1 MSHIEV
7 PPFKRPQSDYRPFLT
22 SRSSIVS
29 RRRVPPGPPPTLQEV
44 LHASFQRNA
53 VGALPYESLGKKNRK
68 LTKKKKKKNEE
79 DREMIVVAGPSVLY
93 PTRPAFHQPAQ
104 VACPNKK
111 NLKRPLVD
119 DNDDDD
125 WGPPSK
131 SQKRSR
137 LIPESIVDLTI
148 TDNDEFV
155 EGSKVKPNPKSKPI
169 SNAISKKLPRRNS
182 KFIHAVYNSETDV
195 VTLCLEDIRPVP
207 LEVLTLNTQYLRQL
221 LGNNVITNKEVSPK
235 ANQVAKFNINPTRL
249 NGSPPCFLSTTTNF
263 ASTQDTVEEIS
274 VGGVIWELSE
284 KEIKKEI
291 IEILSDSDANLK
303 ENVPSVS
310 TSQVLPSKPNV
321 GLTKQHQRK
330 PPESNRSQQ
339 PKQRQQLKDDD
350 DANRSSSTFN
360 ASIGHKKQ
368 RQQPEGD
375 DDVNGL
381 SSTFNTSIDHP
392 IPSSLKITQYPEK
405 VRKSQHSEQQQP
417 RKRKKVPDD
426 GINGSSMT
434 SNTPQ
439 KQIIAPSPLPRP
451 SYSPQSSPPGQ
462 HLSDYPSGV
471 PSAKALGKRRAIS
484 PMDNSVIT
492 TPQRHLHLLVPSY
505 FVASIHDLQMTS
517 HRSLTST
524 PAHNPYVVQ
533 NSDFT
538 AFFNYPG
545 ATSPAVQSSSSAQ
558 VNGTDSINPSSFSS
572 SYHPLNTL
580 DSLYNQS
587 SSSQNQSGS
596 HIDSDI
602 DTLCHQLS
610 PPVLH
615 TPTHLHILPYNSQ
628 DQPGSR
634 GESFFS
640 SADSLYNDVRVPGD
654 GHDHHRYDHE
664 PQQQYD
670 TTIDNRWSSSLV
682 TSHSEDQ
689 YVYDTIDP
697 TLLGGGSPSGEVAL
711 VEAGLDMV
719 GVELEFDK
727 EIDDQVQQRDGS
739 QLDSGLSE
747 KSSPSPSSSTDSS
760 SSSSRSTQPKT
771 KSSLQSVSPS
781 NKHVPA
787 DDQEKKRN
795 LPPRK
800 RTKRVM
806 PDMISHDDIKFLES
820 ITSRRRL
827 PSSPTSS
834 APDADR
840 SDSDSDSDSEA
851 DSESDDNKPTIRKPT
866 IRKPT
871 IRKPIP
877 KPKTPIS
884 PKHPGPI
891 EPKVTVPRGEQNQNW
906 PLDAVDSCCHQCRR
920 KTFYAKMTCSDC
932 KKKFCVRC
940 YAFRWVFQ
948 RLVRV
953 FLKAEIHPF
962 SSLLMCISQVS

>member
-7 PPFKRPQSDYRPFLT
+7 PPFKRPQSDYRPFLM

-29 RRRVPPGPPPTLQEV
+29 RRRVPSGPPPTLQEV
-44 LHASFQRNA
+44 LHASFQHNA
-53 VGALPYESLGKKNRK
+53 VGTMPYESLAKKSRK
-68 LTKKKKKKNEE
+68 LTKKKNEE
-79 DREMIVVAGPSVLY
+79 DREKIVVAGPSVLY
-93 PTRPAFHQPAQ
+93 PTGPAFHLEPAQ
-104 VACPNKK
+104 VAGPSKK
-111 NLKRPLVD
+111 NLKRLLVD
-119 DNDDDD
+119 DNDNDD
-125 WGPPSK
+125 WGPLSK
-131 SQKRSR
+131 SKKRSR

-148 TDNDEFV
+148 TDNDELV
-155 EGSKVKPNPKSKPI
+155 EGSKVKPNPKLKPI
-169 SNAISKKLPRRNS
+169 PNAISKKLPRRKS
-182 KFIHAVYNSETDV
+182 KFIHAVYNPETDV
-195 VTLCLEDIRPVP
+195 VTLCLDDIRPVP
-207 LEVLTLNTQYLRQL
+207 LEVLTLNTQYLRQS

-249 NGSPPCFLSTTTNF
+249 NGSPPCFLSTTMNF

-284 KEIKKEI
+284 KEIKKEV

-310 TSQVLPSKPNV
+310 TSQVSPSKPNV
-321 GLTKQHQRK
+321 GLTKQHQKK
-330 PPESNRSQQ
+330 PRESHRSQQ
-339 PKQRQQLKDDD
+339 SKQRQQPKDDD
-350 DANRSSSTFN
+350 DVNRSSSTFN
-360 ASIGHKKQ
+360 ASIGHPTKQ
-368 RQQPEGD
+368 RRQPKGD
-375 DDVNGL
+375 DDVNRS
-381 SSTFNTSIDHP
+381 SSTFNTSIGHP

-405 VRKSQHSEQQQP
+405 ARKSQHSEQQQP
-417 RKRKKVPDD
+417 RKRKKVSGD

-434 SNTPQ
+434 SNTPH
-439 KQIIAPSPLPRP
+439 KQIIAPSSLPQP
-451 SYSPQSSPPGQ
+451 SYYPQSSPPGQ

-471 PSAKALGKRRAIS
+471 IPSAKALGKRRAIS
-484 PMDNSVIT
+484 PMDNPVIT
-492 TPQRHLHLLVPSY
+492 TPQRHLHLPVPSY

-533 NSDFT
+533 NNDFT
-538 AFFNYPG
+538 AFFNYAG
-545 ATSPAVQSSSSAQ
+545 AISPPVQSSSSAQ
-558 VNGTDSINPSSFSS
+558 VNGTDSINSSSFSS
-572 SYHPLNTL
+572 SYHPLDTL
-580 DSLYNQS
+580 DSLYDQS

-596 HIDSDI
+596 HIGSDI
-602 DTLCHQLS
+602 DAFCHQLS

-615 TPTHLHILPYNSQ
+615 TPTQSHIFLYNSQ

-640 SADSLYNDVRVPGD
+640 SADSLYNDVRVPGG
-654 GHDHHRYDHE
+654 GHQYDHE

-697 TLLGGGSPSGEVAL
+697 TLLGGGSSSGEVAL

-771 KSSLQSVSPS
+771 KSPLQSVSPS
-781 NKHVPA
+781 NKDVPG
-787 DDQEKKRN
+787 DNQEKKRS

-806 PDMISHDDIKFLES
+806 PDMISHDDIKLLES

-840 SDSDSDSDSEA
+840 SNSDLDSDSEA

-877 KPKTPIS
+877 KPKSPIS
-884 PKHPGPI
+884 PKHPEPI
-891 EPKVTVPRGEQNQNW
+891 EPKVTVARGEQNQNW
-906 PLDAVDSCCHQCRR
+906 PLDDVESCCHQCRR
-920 KTFYAKMTCSDC
+920 KTFYAKMSCSDC
-932 KKKFCVRC
+932 QKKFCARC
-940 YAFRWVFQ
+940 YAFRCVIQ
-948 RLVRV
+948 RLVRYSPRLRFV
-953 FLKAEIHPF
+953 LFFFL
-962 SSLLMCISQVS
+962 LVCISQVS